1 MSVMTKQFKWMIK
14 AYGAI
19 MWLLVAIRIDLIEIL
34 EELWNSLCLI

>member
-1 MSVMTKQFKWMIK
+1 MTKQFKWMIK
-14 AYGAI
+14 AYGAA